1 MYSDYRSH
9 DVAIVGAGLSGMAAA
24 IYAARNGARALLIER
39 GARIGGRL
47 LLDLAGEFHGWASCG
62 LMDELMPFCQWVD
75 GHHLFDRAGVLGYL
89 QGALE
94 TYGVSILTCATVFGA
109 ELKDGKI
116 RSLRVLTVEGEKQ
129 LSAAVYVDATGMG
142 NLAEL
147 CHNPSTQG
155 RSEDGKFLP
164 PTLYFTLFG
173 ADGRAW
179 EEPGAQQELSAA
191 LTQMGVASLTLSPML
206 QPGHVAAALTLQMEV
221 SPLSAVDVST
231 AQLAAQAR
239 VQPALEA
246 LRRLPGL
253 SGVQLAQT
261 APALLFPEGRH
272 VHGRYT
278 LDTQDLQDPEPFSDW
293 AASRVSAPIELPGM
307 PMLSDKPVV
316 GTVEY
321 TIPYRALLPV
331 AVKNLLLCG
340 RCISGTHRAH
350 GSYRALP
357 ACAALGQAAGTAA
370 ALAVGNRGRVRKV
383 DVAFLQEVLRTQGV
397 ASPRTAE
404 EAEGQRAPQRPI
416 EGQLAPAE
424 GVGDGYFTA
433 QVAAQRLEEE
443 DAPPPWTPPLPL
455 DAAAAQGLAARPA
468 FSDGPDEGEWTV
480 EPLWPQDGLD
490 GPAAA
495 EGPED
500 GEPPCV

>member
-24 IYAARNGARALLIER
+24 IYAARNGARVLLIER

-62 LMDELMPFCQWVD
+62 LMDELLPFCQWVD
-75 GHHLFDRAGVLGYL
+75 GHHLFDRAGALSYL

-142 NLAEL
+142 NLAAL

-164 PTLYFTLFG
+164 PTLCFTLFG
-173 ADGRAW
+173 AEGRAW
-179 EEPGAQQELSAA
+179 QEAGAQQDLSAA
-191 LTQMGVASLTLSPML
+191 LTQLGVAGLTLSPLL
-206 QPGHVAAALTLQMEV
+206 QPGWAAAALTLKMEV

-239 VQPALEA
+239 VQPALAA
-246 LRRLPGL
+246 LRGLPGIAV
-253 SGVQLAQT
+253 VQLAQT

-293 AASRVSAPIELPGM
+293 AVSRVSAPIDLPGM
-307 PMLSDKPVV
+307 PMLADKPVV

-370 ALAVGNRGRVRKV
+370 ALAVGNRGRVRKA

-397 ASPRTAE
+397 AAPRTAE
-404 EAEGQRAPQRPI
+404 EAEAQRVPQRPADAQRP
-416 EGQLAPAE
+416 ETE
-424 GVGDGYFTA
+424 GYFTA
-433 QVAAQRLEEE
+433 QVAAQRLQEE
-443 DAPPPWTPPLPL
+443 DAAPPVWTPPLPM
-455 DAAAAQGLAARPA
+455 DAAAAEGLQAGRPSCA
-468 FSDGPDEGEWTV
+468 DDLDEGEWTV
-480 EPLWPQDGLD
+480 EPLWPEADLD
-490 GPAAA
+490 QPKQ
-495 EGPED
+495 D
-500 GEPPCV
+500 GEPTDEEPSCD